1 MEHLLRRPLRIP
13 SKRVVFH
20 LFVWAFG
27 FVMVYP
33 VLWMIANSFKT
44 SAEIFGSASL
54 LPQDFTLDNY
64 VRGWQY
70 TGSARLTFA
79 RFFLNSTFYSVLAT
93 VAAVFSS
100 SLIAFGFARIRFAG
114 SKVLYGCMIATML
127 IPFQV
132 LMVPQYIIFHKL
144 GWVNTFLPLI
154 VPMAGGFPFF
164 IFLMVQFIRQIPI
177 ELDNSAKI
185 DGCSRLQIYSR
196 IILPLIKPALITS
209 TIFSFYWR
217 WDDFI
222 GPLLYL
228 NRPRLYTVSLALRM
242 FSDPQTATDWPAI
255 FAMGTLSLVPI
266 VIIFFIFQK
275 YIVQGITTTGFK

>member
-1 MEHLLRRPLRIP
+1 MRLRPKRIL
-13 SKRVVFH
+13 FH
-20 LFVWAFG
+20 VFVWAFG
-27 FVMVYP
+27 FVMIYP

-54 LPQDFTLDNY
+54 WPQNFILDNY
-64 VRGWQY
+64 VRGWHY
-70 TGSARLTFA
+70 TGRPTFA
-79 RFFLNSTFYSVLAT
+79 AFFTNSMIYSVLAT
-93 VAAVFSS
+93 IAAVLSS
-100 SLIAFGFARIRFAG
+100 SFIAFGFARIRFRG
-114 SKVLYGCMIATML
+114 QKLLYACMIATML
-127 IPFQV
+127 VPFQV
-132 LMVPQYIIFHKL
+132 LMVPQYIIFNRL

-154 VPMAGGFPFF
+154 VPMAGGVPFF

-177 ELDNSAKI
+177 EIDDSARI
-185 DGCSRLQIYSR
+185 DGCGHFQIYSR
-196 IILPLIKPALITS
+196 IIFPLVKPALVTA

-255 FAMGTLSLVPI
+255 FAMGTLSLIPI
-266 VIIFFIFQK
+266 VIIFFLFQK
-275 YIVQGITTTGFK
+275 NIVQGITTTGFK

>member
-1 MEHLLRRPLRIP
+1 MDAALRVPTRFRYQ
-13 SKRVVFH
+13 RVLFH

-27 FVMVYP
+27 FLMVYP

-44 SAEIFGSASL
+44 SAEIFRSASL
-54 LPQDFTLDNY
+54 LPRNPTLDNY
-64 VRGWQY
+64 IRGWQY
-70 TGSARLTFA
+70 TGRLTFTT
-79 RFFLNSTFYSVLAT
+79 FFTNSTIYAVLAT
-93 VAAVFSS
+93 VAGVLSS
-100 SLIAFGFARIRFAG
+100 SLIAYGFARIEFAG
-114 SKVLYGCMIATML
+114 RNLFYGLMIATML

-154 VPMAGGFPFF
+154 IPLLGGFPFF
-164 IFLMVQFIRQIPI
+164 IFLMVQFIRGIPI

-185 DGCSRLQIYSR
+185 DGCGRFQIYAL
-196 IILPLIKPALITS
+196 IIVPLVKPALITS

-217 WDDFI
+217 WDDFL

-242 FSDPQTATDWPAI
+242 FADPQTATDWPAI

-266 VIIFFIFQK
+266 VLLFFFFQR
-275 YIVQGITTTGFK
+275 YIVQGIATTGLK

>member
-1 MEHLLRRPLRIP
+1 MDVVLRPRVRLRPKRIL
-13 SKRVVFH
+13 FH
-20 LFVWAFG
+20 VFVWAFG
-27 FVMVYP
+27 FVMIYP

-54 LPQDFTLDNY
+54 WPQNFVLDNY
-64 VRGWQY
+64 VRGWRY
-70 TGSARLTFA
+70 TGRPTFTAFFTNSMIYSA
-79 RFFLNSTFYSVLAT
+79 LAT
-93 VAAVFSS
+93 VAAVLSS
-100 SLIAFGFARIRFAG
+100 SFIAFGFARIRFQG
-114 SKVLYGCMIATML
+114 QKLLYACMIATML
-127 IPFQV
+127 VPFQV
-132 LMVPQYIIFHKL
+132 LMVPQYIIFNRL

-154 VPMAGGFPFF
+154 VPMAGGVPFF

-177 ELDNSAKI
+177 EIDDSARI
-185 DGCSRLQIYSR
+185 DGCGHFQIYSR
-196 IILPLIKPALITS
+196 IIFPLVKPALVTA

-255 FAMGTLSLVPI
+255 FAMGTLSLIPI
-266 VIIFFIFQK
+266 VIIFFVFQK
-275 YIVQGITTTGFK
+275 NIVQGITTTGFK

>member
-1 MEHLLRRPLRIP
+1 METALRAPFRVHYPRLL
-13 SKRVVFH
+13 FH
-20 LFVWAFG
+20 VFVWAFG
-27 FVMVYP
+27 FLMIYP

-54 LPQDFTLDNY
+54 FPQNPTFDNY

-70 TGSARLTFA
+70 TGRLTFTT
-79 RFFLNSTFYSVLAT
+79 FFANSAIYAVLAT
-93 VAAVFSS
+93 VAGVLSS
-100 SLIAFGFARIRFAG
+100 SLIAYGFARIEFAG
-114 SKVLYGCMIATML
+114 RKFMYALMIATML
-127 IPFQV
+127 VPFQV
-132 LMVPQYIIFHKL
+132 LMVPQFIIFHKL

-154 VPMAGGFPFF
+154 VPLLGGFPFF
-164 IFLMVQFIRQIPI
+164 IFLMVQFIRGIPL

-185 DGCSRLQIYSR
+185 DGCGRFQIYLL
-196 IILPLIKPALITS
+196 IIMPLVKPALITS

-217 WDDFI
+217 WDDFM

-242 FSDPQTATDWPAI
+242 FADPQTATDWPAI

-266 VIIFFIFQK
+266 VVLFLFFQR
-275 YIVQGITTTGFK
+275 YIVQGIATTGLK

>member
-1 MEHLLRRPLRIP
+1 METALRLPFRANYPRLF
-13 SKRVVFH
+13 FH
-20 LFVWAFG
+20 VFVWVFG
-27 FVMVYP
+27 FLMVYP

-54 LPQDFTLDNY
+54 FPQSPTFDNY

-70 TGSARLTFA
+70 TGRLTFTT
-79 RFFLNSTFYSVLAT
+79 FFANSAIYAGLAT
-93 VAAVFSS
+93 VAGVLSS
-100 SLIAFGFARIRFAG
+100 SFIAYGFARIEFAG
-114 SKVLYGCMIATML
+114 RKIMYALMIATML
-127 IPFQV
+127 VPFQV
-132 LMVPQYIIFHKL
+132 LMVPQFIIFHKL

-154 VPMAGGFPFF
+154 VPLLGGFPFF
-164 IFLMVQFIRQIPI
+164 IFLMVQFIRGIPF

-185 DGCSRLQIYSR
+185 DGCGRFQIYLL
-196 IILPLIKPALITS
+196 IIMPLVKPALITS

-217 WDDFI
+217 WDDFM

-242 FSDPQTATDWPAI
+242 FADPQTATDWPAI

-266 VIIFFIFQK
+266 VVLFLFFQR
-275 YIVQGITTTGFK
+275 YIVQGIATTGLK

>member
-1 MEHLLRRPLRIP
+1 MDVVLRPRMRLRPKRIL
-13 SKRVVFH
+13 FH
-20 LFVWAFG
+20 VFVWAFG
-27 FVMVYP
+27 FVMIYP

-54 LPQDFTLDNY
+54 WPQNFILDNY
-64 VRGWQY
+64 VRGWHY
-70 TGSARLTFA
+70 TGRPTFTA
-79 RFFLNSTFYSVLAT
+79 FFTNSMIYSVLAT
-93 VAAVFSS
+93 IAAVLSS
-100 SLIAFGFARIRFAG
+100 SFIAFGFARIRFRG
-114 SKVLYGCMIATML
+114 QKLLYACMIATML
-127 IPFQV
+127 VPFQV
-132 LMVPQYIIFHKL
+132 LMVPQYIIFNRL

-154 VPMAGGFPFF
+154 VPMAGGVPFF

-177 ELDNSAKI
+177 EIDDSARI
-185 DGCSRLQIYSR
+185 DGCGHFQIYSR
-196 IILPLIKPALITS
+196 IIFPLVKPALVTA

-255 FAMGTLSLVPI
+255 FAMGTLSLIPI
-266 VIIFFIFQK
+266 VIIFFLFQK
-275 YIVQGITTTGFK
+275 NIVQGITTTGFK

>member
-1 MEHLLRRPLRIP
+1 MDVVLRPRMRLRPKRIL
-13 SKRVVFH
+13 FH
-20 LFVWAFG
+20 VFVWAFG
-27 FVMVYP
+27 FVMIYP

-54 LPQDFTLDNY
+54 WPQNFILDNY
-64 VRGWQY
+64 VRGWHY
-70 TGSARLTFA
+70 TGRPTFTA
-79 RFFLNSTFYSVLAT
+79 FFTNSMIYSVLAT
-93 VAAVFSS
+93 VAAVLSS
-100 SLIAFGFARIRFAG
+100 SFIAFGFARIRFRG
-114 SKVLYGCMIATML
+114 QKLLYACMIATML
-127 IPFQV
+127 VPFQV
-132 LMVPQYIIFHKL
+132 LMVPQYIIFNRL

-154 VPMAGGFPFF
+154 VPMAGGVPFF

-177 ELDNSAKI
+177 EIDDSARI
-185 DGCSRLQIYSR
+185 DGCGHFQIYSR
-196 IILPLIKPALITS
+196 IIFPLVKPALVTA

-255 FAMGTLSLVPI
+255 FAMGTLSLIPI
-266 VIIFFIFQK
+266 VIIFFLFQK
-275 YIVQGITTTGFK
+275 NIVQGITTTGFK

>member
-1 MEHLLRRPLRIP
+1 MDVVLRPKARLRPKRIL
-13 SKRVVFH
+13 FH
-20 LFVWAFG
+20 VFVWAFG
-27 FVMVYP
+27 FVMIYP

-54 LPQDFTLDNY
+54 WPQNFMLDNY
-64 VRGWQY
+64 VRGWHY
-70 TGSARLTFA
+70 TGRPTFTA
-79 RFFLNSTFYSVLAT
+79 FFTNSMIYSVLAT
-93 VAAVFSS
+93 VAAVLSS
-100 SLIAFGFARIRFAG
+100 SFIAFGFARIRFRG
-114 SKVLYGCMIATML
+114 QKLLYACMIATML
-127 IPFQV
+127 VPFQV
-132 LMVPQYIIFHKL
+132 LMVPQYIIFNRL

-154 VPMAGGFPFF
+154 VPMAGGVPFF

-177 ELDNSAKI
+177 EIDDSARI
-185 DGCSRLQIYSR
+185 DGCGHFQIYSR
-196 IILPLIKPALITS
+196 IIFPLVKPALVTA

-255 FAMGTLSLVPI
+255 FAMGTLSLIPI
-266 VIIFFIFQK
+266 VIIFFLFQK
-275 YIVQGITTTGFK
+275 NIVQGITTTGFK

>member
-1 MEHLLRRPLRIP
+1 
-13 SKRVVFH
+13 
-20 LFVWAFG
+20 
-27 FVMVYP
+27 
-33 VLWMIANSFKT
+33 
-44 SAEIFGSASL
+44 
-54 LPQDFTLDNY
+54 
-64 VRGWQY
+64 
-70 TGSARLTFA
+70 
-79 RFFLNSTFYSVLAT
+79 
-93 VAAVFSS
+93 
-100 SLIAFGFARIRFAG
+100 
-114 SKVLYGCMIATML
+114 MIATML
-127 IPFQV
+127 VPFQV

-154 VPMAGGFPFF
+154 VPMAGGVPFF

-185 DGCSRLQIYSR
+185 DGCGHFQIYTR
-196 IILPLIKPALITS
+196 IIFPLVTPALITS

-228 NRPRLYTVSLALRM
+228 NRPQLYTVSLALRM

-275 YIVQGITTTGFK
+275 YIVQGITTTGLK